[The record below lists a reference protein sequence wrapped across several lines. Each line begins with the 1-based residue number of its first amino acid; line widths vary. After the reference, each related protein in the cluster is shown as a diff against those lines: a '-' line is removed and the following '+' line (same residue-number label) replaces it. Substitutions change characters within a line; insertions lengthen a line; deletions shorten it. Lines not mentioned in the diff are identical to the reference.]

1 MFMLKIEVQ
10 MLNLVLHSL
19 HWFYWIWCCPWC
31 PAFRKKQMA
40 MLQNSCA
47 KVNCSSAFVTL
58 ILSNYKNQWIQ
69 ICQRAYDDVQSSEWS
84 RQKKLILNFF
94 CYWTVFTHSLYCPL
108 RVIKLKDI
116 RTRVQYMGFE
126 YELWTEVIKNWY
138 IVMWESFTSDFIMT
152 FCWNANYLQ
161 NLCCNRQWEDIAFSS
176 WGYWKIFVFYEIAL
190 ILIIERLFRSID
202 DIITKY
208 CHCYCHC
215 HCHQILSLLYYHAF
229 II

>member
-1 MFMLKIEVQ
+1 MLQNGVQ
-10 MLNLVLHSL
+10 MLNLVLHLL
-19 HWFYWIWCCPWC
+19 HWFC
-31 PAFRKKQMA
+31 KK
-40 MLQNSCA
+40 
-47 KVNCSSAFVTL
+47 
-58 ILSNYKNQWIQ
+58 YKNQWIQ

-152 FCWNANYLQ
+152 FCWNASYLQ
-161 NLCCNRQWEDIAFSS
+161 NLCLNRQWEDIAFSS
-176 WGYWKIFVFYEIAL
+176 WCYWKYIFMNVL
-190 ILIIERLFRSID
+190 ILII
-202 DIITKY
+202 
-208 CHCYCHC
+208 
-215 HCHQILSLLYYHAF
+215 
-229 II
+229 